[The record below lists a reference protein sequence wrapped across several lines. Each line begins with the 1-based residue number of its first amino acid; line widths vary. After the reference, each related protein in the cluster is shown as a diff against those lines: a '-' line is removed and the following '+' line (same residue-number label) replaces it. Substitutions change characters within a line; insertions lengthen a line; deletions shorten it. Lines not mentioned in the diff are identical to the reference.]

1 MASNEERGIDS
12 HTYEIRTL
20 ASLLKNGPFC
30 RLWAAQ
36 FAAVMVY
43 YGLTLAGAALA
54 EQRTHSSAQIG
65 LVILSSILP
74 AFLASLVCG
83 AVVDRWGRVQ
93 VLVFSKVVRIAI
105 ALAFWAGTQWLPTG
119 LALATVYTV
128 NVAGAVFTQFAIP
141 AELALLPD
149 LVDKEQLLSTNA
161 LIQLS
166 TLVAQGLGI
175 VALGPLVIKLAG
187 APAMGVIGAGLCLF
201 ALILIAALPKD
212 RTSARCSPDSESV
225 LASLGA
231 DLQTGWRTITRDRV
245 LRLVA
250 VQLTLA
256 SALLMVLLSLLP
268 GMASTQLGLGVED
281 TPLLMLPGGLG
292 FVLGSF
298 LLGRLERRFSRPAWI
313 ALGLTG
319 LGLTLGLL
327 GFLGGRVE
335 GFRLVDAMPSAMWL
349 LVLLIL
355 GLGLALAMI
364 IIPART
370 VLQERPPAQQRGR
383 VIAAQLA
390 LANAV
395 AVLPLLLGG
404 TLADHL
410 GIQPVMG
417 VMSLLAMGAGAIGLQ
432 QLQH

>member
-1 MASNEERGIDS
+1 MASGEGRNLGAGTQNMRLI
-12 HTYEIRTL
+12 
-20 ASLLKNGPFC
+20 ASLLRNRHFC

-54 EQRTHSSAQIG
+54 QQRTQSSAQIG
-65 LVILSSILP
+65 LVILSSIVP
-74 AFLASLVCG
+74 AFLASLICG
-83 AVVDRWGRVQ
+83 AVIDRWGRVQ
-93 VLVFSKVVRIAI
+93 VLVIAKVVRIAI
-105 ALAFWAGTQWLPTG
+105 ALAFWAGARWLPTG
-119 LALATVYTV
+119 LALATVYAV
-128 NVAGAVFTQFAIP
+128 NVVGAAFTQFALP

-149 LVDKEQLLSTNA
+149 LVEEEQLLSTNA
-161 LIQLS
+161 VIQLS

-187 APAMGVIGAGLCLF
+187 APAMGLIGAGLCTV
-201 ALILIAALPKD
+201 ALILIAALPRD
-212 RTSARCSPDSESV
+212 RTSAIPDQGVGAV

-231 DLQTGWRTITRDRV
+231 DLKTGWATITRDRM

-256 SALLMVLLSLLP
+256 SALLMVLLSILP
-268 GMASTQLGLGVED
+268 VMASTQLGLSVED
-281 TPLLMLPGGLG
+281 MPLLMLPGGLG
-292 FVLGSF
+292 FVLGSI
-298 LLGRLERRFSRPAWI
+298 LLGRLEKRLSRPGWI

-319 LGLTLGLL
+319 LGLSLGLL
-327 GFLGGRVE
+327 GFLGDRAGGSSVM
-335 GFRLVDAMPSAMWL
+335 GAVPLAVWL
-349 LVLLIL
+349 LVPLIL
-355 GLGLALAMI
+355 ALGLSLAMI

-370 VLQERPPAQQRGR
+370 VLQERPPAQQRAR

-395 AVLPLLLGG
+395 AVFPLLLGG

-410 GIQPVMG
+410 GIRPVMG

-432 QLQH
+432 HLQR